1 MPLGPGAK
9 CCGDPDSCDVDCELG
24 TAEPV
29 VAAQLPSLADLDEL
43 NELDDEEE
51 DDE

>member
-9 CCGDPDSCDVDCELG
+9 CCGDPDSCDVDCEFG
-24 TAEPV
+24 TAELV
-29 VAAQLPSLADLDEL
+29 DAQLPSLAELDEL
-43 NELDDEEE
+43 NELDDQEE